1 MERFPYPSTGL
12 DHLDEMLT
20 RLQYGD
26 NVVWQVDDIAHY
38 KELVVP
44 YVNRALAEHR
54 KTIYFRFAQ
63 AFYPDLEYCASAGFD
78 QEYKTR
84 FYLLLAYLSRPC
96 SV

>member
-38 KELVVP
+38 RELVVP
-44 YVNRALAEHR
+44 YAERAISEHR
-54 KTIYFRFAQ
+54 KIVYIRFAQ
-63 AFYPDLEYCASAGFD
+63 HEA
-78 QEYKTR
+78 
-84 FYLLLAYLSRPC
+84 LLLLN
-96 SV
+96 